1 MHIQRDP
8 HALFMPATRMLRN
21 TQVRHRME
29 ALRDNGRMSHDLS
42 PAQARARALRG
53 ALLIDIRQPHERVSG
68 QAEGALAIAQADLE
82 QAPAQHLPDRDCDI
96 LLICQSGKRS
106 AQTAAQLREQ
116 GYPHAL
122 SVLGGTTA
130 WSRDGLPL
138 VRPTLPPDEV
148 DFLERYSRHLRL
160 PQVGIDGQQRLAR
173 ARVLLIGA
181 GGLGSPAAFYLAAAG
196 IGHLRIADDD
206 VVDRS
211 NLQRQ
216 ILHTE
221 DSVGVAKVVSA
232 AQRIAALNP
241 RVQVDAIQTRVTAS
255 NVEALLQDVDV
266 VVDGAD
272 NFAARYLLND
282 ACVKLGK
289 PLVYGAVQQ
298 FEGQLSVFDAGRHR
312 GQLPCYRRSVSRT
325 AAAGVR
331 TQLRRSR
338 CARCAARG
346 DRPVAGCRGDQA
358 LAWARRQPGRAPA
371 QLRRIGHALSRDPP
385 AARSAVPGVR
395 TRHGISRL
403 CRLRHLL
410 RHASLTHGG

>member
-1 MHIQRDP
+1 
-8 HALFMPATRMLRN
+8 MLRN

-42 PAQARARALRG
+42 PAQARARALHG

-82 QAPAQHLPDRDCDI
+82 QAPAQHLPDRDRDI

-106 AQTAAQLREQ
+106 AQAAAQLREQ

-138 VRPTLPPDEV
+138 VRPTLPSDQV

-196 IGHLRIADDD
+196 VGHLRMADDD

-312 GQLPCYRRSVSRT
+312 GQLPCYRCLFPEPPPPEFAPSC
-325 AAAGVR
+325 AEAGVLGVLPGVIGLLQA
-331 TQLRRSR
+331 TEAIKLLLGL
-338 CARCAARG
+338 G
-346 DRPVAGCRGDQA
+346 DSLAGRLLSFDA
-358 LAWARRQPGRAPA
+358 LAMRFREIRLPPDPQCPVCAPGTAFPGYADYATFCGTPA
-371 QLRRIGHALSRDPP
+371 
-385 AARSAVPGVR
+385 
-395 TRHGISRL
+395 
-403 CRLRHLL
+403 
-410 RHASLTHGG
+410 

>member
-1 MHIQRDP
+1 
-8 HALFMPATRMLRN
+8 
-21 TQVRHRME
+21 ME

-42 PAQARARALRG
+42 PAQARARALHG
-53 ALLIDIRQPHERVSG
+53 ALLIDIRQPHERVNG

-82 QAPAQHLPDRDCDI
+82 QAPAQHLPDRDRDI

-196 IGHLRIADDD
+196 VGHLRIADDD

-221 DSVGVAKVVSA
+221 DSVGVSKVVSA

-241 RVQVDAIQTRVTAS
+241 RVQVDAMQTRVTAS

-312 GQLPCYRRSVSRT
+312 GQLPCYRCLFPEPPPPEFAPSC
-325 AAAGVR
+325 AEAGVLGVLPGVIGLLQA
-331 TQLRRSR
+331 TEAIKLLLGLS
-338 CARCAARG
+338 
-346 DRPVAGCRGDQA
+346 DSLAGRLLSFDA
-358 LAWARRQPGRAPA
+358 LAMRFREIRLPPDPQCPVCAPGTAFPGYADYATFCGTPA
-371 QLRRIGHALSRDPP
+371 
-385 AARSAVPGVR
+385 
-395 TRHGISRL
+395 
-403 CRLRHLL
+403 
-410 RHASLTHGG
+410 

>member
-1 MHIQRDP
+1 MPIQRDP

-42 PAQARARALRG
+42 PAQARARALHG
-53 ALLIDIRQPHERVSG
+53 ALLIDIRQPHERVNG

-82 QAPAQHLPDRDCDI
+82 QAPAQHLPDRDRDI

-106 AQTAAQLREQ
+106 AQAAAQLREQ

-160 PQVGIDGQQRLAR
+160 PQVGVDGQQRLAR

-196 IGHLRIADDD
+196 VGHLRMADDD

-221 DSVGVAKVVSA
+221 DSVGMAKVVSA

-312 GQLPCYRRSVSRT
+312 GQLPCYRCLFPEPPPPEFAPSC
-325 AAAGVR
+325 AEAGVLGVLPGVIGLLQA
-331 TQLRRSR
+331 TEAIKLLLGL
-338 CARCAARG
+338 G
-346 DRPVAGCRGDQA
+346 DSLAGRLLSFDA
-358 LAWARRQPGRAPA
+358 LAMRFREIRLPPDPQCPVCAPGTAFPGYADYATFCGTPA
-371 QLRRIGHALSRDPP
+371 
-385 AARSAVPGVR
+385 
-395 TRHGISRL
+395 
-403 CRLRHLL
+403 
-410 RHASLTHGG
+410 